1 MDHWWARRQEVKLG
15 DYTKYEVE
23 DFTGCIPLFLDKC
36 VVDGTI
42 NLATEFFAEIDSL
55 AAAFEQ
61 ETQIQYENK
70 PSTLVRYAIVVLP
83 T

>member
-1 MDHWWARRQEVKLG
+1 MDYWWARRQEVKLG

-23 DFTGCIPLFLDKC
+23 DFTGCIPWFLEKC

-42 NLATEFFAEIDSL
+42 NLATKFFTEIDSQ
-55 AAAFEQ
+55 AWAFEQ
-61 ETQIQYENK
+61 DIRAKYKSDPEN
-70 PSTLVRYAIVVLP
+70 LGRYAIVVLP

>member
-23 DFTGCIPLFLDKC
+23 DFTGCIPLFLEEC

-42 NLATEFFAEIDSL
+42 RLATEFFAEISSQVW
-55 AAAFEQ
+55 AFELD
-61 ETQIQYENK
+61 IRAKYEKDPAN
-70 PSTLVRYAIVVLP
+70 LRRYAIVVLP